1 MTTFTDFVRLVGK
14 PYMWVQ
20 RICGL
25 NFLAKELHV
34 RGCYNFYLFFMF
46 HSILKRRISSGLK
59 RAVSSDLL
67 KCALCMDALHSNG
80 LLFTFIAGSF
90 AKVVS

>member
-1 MTTFTDFVRLVGK
+1 
-14 PYMWVQ
+14 
-20 RICGL
+20 
-25 NFLAKELHV
+25 
-34 RGCYNFYLFFMF
+34 MF
-46 HSILKRRISSGLK
+46 HSILKRRISSDLK

-67 KCALCMDALHSNG
+67 KRALCMDALHSNG

>member
-1 MTTFTDFVRLVGK
+1 
-14 PYMWVQ
+14 
-20 RICGL
+20 
-25 NFLAKELHV
+25 
-34 RGCYNFYLFFMF
+34 MF

-67 KCALCMDALHSNG
+67 KLALCMDALHSNG

>member
-1 MTTFTDFVRLVGK
+1 MGSADLWTELFG
-14 PYMWVQ
+14 Q
-20 RICGL
+20 RATCKRML
-25 NFLAKELHV
+25 QFLFIFL
-34 RGCYNFYLFFMF
+34 MF
-46 HSILKRRISSGLK
+46 RSILKRRISSGLK

-67 KCALCMDALHSNG
+67 KRALCMDALHSNG

>member
-1 MTTFTDFVRLVGK
+1 MGSADLWTELFGQGATCKRML
-14 PYMWVQ
+14 Q
-20 RICGL
+20 
-25 NFLAKELHV
+25 FLFIFL
-34 RGCYNFYLFFMF
+34 F

-67 KCALCMDALHSNG
+67 KRALCMDALHSNG